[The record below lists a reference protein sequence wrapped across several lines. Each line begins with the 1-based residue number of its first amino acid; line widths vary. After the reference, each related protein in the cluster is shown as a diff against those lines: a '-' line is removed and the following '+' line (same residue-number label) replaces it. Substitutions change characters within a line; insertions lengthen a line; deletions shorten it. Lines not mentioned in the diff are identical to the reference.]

1 MDLNRYKIILLLVV
15 FASTLQAQRFV
26 DEMFGVN
33 FTPDIVYANNIS
45 VLTGMPEPI
54 DLMMDVYTPEGDTE
68 TERPLVLMFHTGSFL
83 PPLFNGGITGSRRD
97 SAIVEISRR
106 LVRRGYVVASAT
118 YRQGWRPDALGPDG
132 QNTRTGTLLNAAY
145 RGIQDAR
152 ACVRFFRNTVE
163 NEGNP
168 WGIDPSK
175 IVMWGQGTGGYLSL
189 GSGFLDRE
197 DELLLEKFTDTNTA
211 LNFVDFDLSGNVN
224 GDTNTP
230 LNIANNPDF
239 SNDIAMVVN
248 MGGALGDISWMDGQP
263 NEPVLVG
270 FHCLR
275 DPFAPFADGPV
286 IVPTT
291 GDFVVNVSGTRSVVG
306 VANGEG
312 GSPIINA
319 PVAGAE
325 SLPFSNPVIEGRN
338 AAYQGIDINFF
349 GQETTLS
356 SSHMYPFISDD
367 LLSGPWDWHDQAT
380 LTQIVAGT
388 NAFLGMEQFN
398 ADTLLSNALITNPN
412 LSVDNGMAYVD
423 TIMQFF
429 LPRAFLALNLETVA
443 VSETPIIDAGM
454 TLSPNPA
461 SAFIRIR
468 TESEYQIQDLGIY
481 DISGK
486 LVQFHV
492 GINTNDFQFQR
503 NNLPSGMYLVKARF
517 EDGIQSS
524 KLLLE

>member
-1 MDLNRYKIILLLVV
+1 MDLNRYKIIFLLVV
-15 FASTLQAQRFV
+15 FTSALQAQRFV

-33 FTPDIVYANNIS
+33 VTPDIVYANNIS
-45 VLTGMPEPI
+45 VLTGMPAPLE
-54 DLMMDVYTPEGDTE
+54 LFMDVYTPEGDTE
-68 TERPLVLMFHTGSFL
+68 TDRPLVLMFHTGSFL
-83 PPLFNGGITGSRRD
+83 PPLINGGITGSRRD

-118 YRQGWRPDALGPDG
+118 YRQGWRPDAVGPDG
-132 QNTRTGTLLNAAY
+132 QNIRTGTLLNAAY

-168 WGIDPSK
+168 WGIDPEK
-175 IVMWGQGTGGYLSL
+175 IVMWGQGTGGYLAI
-189 GSGFLDRE
+189 GSAFLDRE
-197 DELLLEKFTDTNTA
+197 EELLLEKFTDTDTA
-211 LNFVDFDLSGNVN
+211 ENFVDFELSGNVN
-224 GDTNTP
+224 GDTDTP

-239 SNDIAMVVN
+239 SNDIAMAVN
-248 MGGALGDISWMDGQP
+248 MGGALGDISWIDGQA
-263 NEPVLVG
+263 NEPVVVG

-306 VANGEG
+306 AANGELG
-312 GSPIINA
+312 GPVLNA
-319 PVAGAE
+319 SVAGAE
-325 SLPFSNPVIEGRN
+325 SLPFANPAIEGRN
-338 AAYQGIDINFF
+338 SVYQTVPINFF

-356 SSHMYPFISDD
+356 SSHMYPFISEG

-380 LTQIVAGT
+380 LEAVVAGT
-388 NAFLGMEQFN
+388 NTVLGTMFN

-412 LSVDNGMAYVD
+412 LSRESGMAYVD
-423 TIMQFF
+423 TVMQFF

-443 VSETPIIDAGM
+443 VDETPIIDAGM

-461 SAFIRIR
+461 SAFVRVR
-468 TESEYQIQDLGIY
+468 TENDFEIQDLGIY
-481 DISGK
+481 DITGK

-492 GINTNDFQFQR
+492 GINTTDFQFQR
-503 NNLPSGMYLVKARF
+503 NNLPSGMYLIKARF
-517 EDGIQSS
+517 EEGIQSS
-524 KLLLE
+524 KLMLE